1 MIEVGRVV
9 TVYGR
14 SLIRFAAFEDKIHL
28 LLKPGA
34 YVKVECSGSW
44 AYAMIVSFNLL
55 DELYRRGRIV
65 EELEGYA
72 ELRPARNE
80 LIAMLVGLEDGGTVR
95 RGVPELPKPG
105 QKVYAAETRD
115 LAKVTAQGDL
125 EVGRLSCDPNVVYT
139 LSLNMLCSRHFAVL
153 AMTGAG
159 KSNAVAV
166 ILASIL
172 EKYPY
177 SRVIVVDTHNEYVP
191 LASRYPSVRVASP
204 AGRTARLVEAR
215 YGVKP
220 LPLEVPLWTLGL
232 EEVAG
237 LLRLDPSKA
246 TKQLMYLRNAMQE
259 ARRARYPLASA
270 DDPIYFE
277 VGELRQLLERQARTS
292 RYTDR
297 SLDDLL
303 LKIDMLIDNADLRYV
318 TRPVESKRIYEEV
331 EGEEPRKSV
340 EAYTRIYGRLLEPGL
355 TVVALGGLPSDAQAS
370 TAATILK
377 SVWRLI
383 TASVLAGNPLPTL
396 VIVEEAHNYAP
407 QGRWS
412 PARDI
417 LERIA
422 KEGRKFGIGLGV
434 VSQRPRELSQTLL
447 AQCGT
452 LIALRT
458 ANPRDQEYILSSMED
473 VVGEM
478 VEGLSGLATGEALI
492 SGSAALIPAVIRFYD
507 FQSRYGVTL
516 GGKDLDWSAEW
527 SRPPKPIDL
536 APYLVGEERE
546 EVEAGEE
553 GEAGAEKSRL
563 LEEFF

>member
-14 SLIRFAAFEDKIHL
+14 SLLRFAAFEDRVHL

-34 YVKVECSGSW
+34 YVKVECGGSW
-44 AYAMIVSFNLL
+44 AYAMVVSFNLL

-65 EELEGYA
+65 EELEGYP

-80 LIAMLVGLEDGGTVR
+80 LIAMLVGVEEGGSIR
-95 RGVPELPKPG
+95 RGVSELPKPG
-105 QKVYAAETRD
+105 QKVYAADSGE
-115 LAKVTAQGDL
+115 LARIVGGGDI
-125 EVGRLSCDPNVVYT
+125 EVGRLSYDPSVPYT
-139 LSLNMLCSRHFAVL
+139 LSLNLLCSRHFAVL

-166 ILASIL
+166 IVASIL

-177 SRVIVVDTHNEYVP
+177 SRVIIIDTHNEYVP
-191 LASRYPSVRVASP
+191 LARRYASVRVVSP
-204 AGRTARLVEAR
+204 AGRTARLLEAR
-215 YGVKP
+215 YGVRP
-220 LPLEVPLWTLGL
+220 MPLEVPLWTLGF
-232 EEVAG
+232 EEIAG
-237 LLRLDPSKA
+237 LLRLDPSRA
-246 TKQLMYLRNAMQE
+246 TKQLMYLRSALQE
-259 ARRARYPLASA
+259 VRRSRYPRATA
-270 DDPIYFE
+270 DDPVYFTVE
-277 VGELRQLLERQARTS
+277 ELRSHLRKLGGG
-292 RYTDR
+292 RYSDR

-303 LKIDMLIDNADLRYV
+303 LKVEMLMDNADLRYV
-318 TRPVESKRIYEEV
+318 TRPVESDELYRRLG
-331 EGEEPRKSV
+331 GEEPRRSV
-340 EAYTRIYGRLLEPGL
+340 EAYVRIYSRFLEPGL
-355 TVVALGGLPSDAQAS
+355 TIVALGGLPSDAQAS
-370 TAATILK
+370 TAATILR
-377 SVWRLI
+377 SIWRLI
-383 TASVLAGNPLPTL
+383 TASVLAGRPQPTL

-412 PARDI
+412 PAREI

-458 ANPRDQEYILSSMED
+458 ANPRDQDYILSSMED

-492 SGSAALIPAVIRFYD
+492 SGSAAPMPAIVRFYE
-507 FQSRYGVTL
+507 FQSRYGVAL
-516 GGKDLDWSAEW
+516 GGKDIDWAGEW
-527 SRPPKPIDL
+527 SQPPKPVEL
-536 APYLVGEERE
+536 APYLVGEVE
-546 EVEAGEE
+546 EQE
-553 GEAGAEKSRL
+553 GSRARSIDDFL
-563 LEEFF
+563 R

>member
-1 MIEVGRVV
+1 VIEVGRVV

-14 SLIRFAAFEDKIHL
+14 SLLRFAAFEDKAQL
-28 LLKPGA
+28 LLKPGV
-34 YVKVECSGSW
+34 YVKVECGGSW
-44 AYAMIVSFNLL
+44 AYAMVVSFNLL
-55 DELYRRGRIV
+55 DELYRKGRIV
-65 EELEGYA
+65 EELEGYP

-80 LIAMLVGLEDGGTVR
+80 MIAMLVGVEEGEGIR

-105 QKVYAAETRD
+105 QKVYAASSED
-115 LAKVTAQGDL
+115 LAKIAGSGDI
-125 EVGRLSCDPNVVYT
+125 EIGRLSSDPSVPFT

-166 ILASIL
+166 VLASIL

-191 LASRYPSVRVASP
+191 LASKFPNVRVVSP

-215 YGVKP
+215 YGVAP
-220 LPLEVPLWTLGL
+220 RPLEVPLWTLGL

-237 LLRLDPSKA
+237 LLRLDPSRA
-246 TKQLMYLRNAMQE
+246 TKQLMYLRSALQE
-259 ARRARYPLASA
+259 VRRRRYPHAGA
-270 DDPIYFE
+270 DDPVYFE
-277 VGELRQLLERQARTS
+277 VEELVKELEAQGRGS
-292 RYTDR
+292 RYSDR
-297 SLDDLL
+297 SLEDLV
-303 LKIDMLIDNADLRYV
+303 LKIEMLLENADLRYV
-318 TRPVESKRIYEEV
+318 TRPVHSAKLYASIQAQ
-331 EGEEPRKSV
+331 EPRRSV
-340 EAYTRIYGRLLEPGL
+340 EAYTRVYGQLLEPGL
-355 TVVALGGLPSDAQAS
+355 SIVALGGLPADAQAS
-370 TAATILK
+370 TASTILK
-377 SVWRLI
+377 SVWRLV
-383 TASVLAGNPLPTL
+383 TASVLAGNPVPTL
-396 VIVEEAHNYAP
+396 LIVEEAHNYAP

-458 ANPRDQEYILSSMED
+458 ANPKDQEYILSSVED
-473 VVGEM
+473 VMGEM

-492 SGSAALIPAVIRFYD
+492 SGSAAPIPAIVKIYEFR
-507 FQSRYGVTL
+507 SKHGVAL
-516 GGKDLDWSAEW
+516 GGKDIDWTGEW
-527 SRPPKPIDL
+527 SKPPKPVEL
-536 APYLVGEERE
+536 APYLIS
-546 EVEAGEE
+546 EVEEE
-553 GEAGAEKSRL
+553 AKTPEKTTSID
-563 LEEFF
+563 EFFV

>member
-1 MIEVGRVV
+1 VIEVGRVV

-14 SLIRFAAFEDKIHL
+14 SLLRFAAFEDKAQL
-28 LLKPGA
+28 LLKPGV
-34 YVKVECSGSW
+34 YVKVECGGSW
-44 AYAMIVSFNLL
+44 AYAMVVSFNLL
-55 DELYRRGRIV
+55 DELYRKGRIV
-65 EELEGYA
+65 EELEGYP

-80 LIAMLVGLEDGGTVR
+80 MIAMLVGVEEGEGIR

-105 QKVYAAETRD
+105 QKVYAASSED
-115 LAKVTAQGDL
+115 LAKIAGSGDI
-125 EVGRLSCDPNVVYT
+125 EIGRLSSDPNVPFT

-166 ILASIL
+166 VLASIL

-191 LASRYPSVRVASP
+191 LASKFPNVRVVSP

-215 YGVKP
+215 YGVAP
-220 LPLEVPLWTLGL
+220 RPLEVPLWTLGL

-237 LLRLDPSKA
+237 LLRLDPSRA
-246 TKQLMYLRNAMQE
+246 TKQLMYLRSALQE
-259 ARRARYPLASA
+259 VRRRRYPHAGA
-270 DDPIYFE
+270 DDPVYFE
-277 VGELRQLLERQARTS
+277 VEELVKELEAQGRGS
-292 RYTDR
+292 RYSDR
-297 SLDDLL
+297 SLEDLV
-303 LKIDMLIDNADLRYV
+303 LKIEMLLENADLRYV
-318 TRPVESKRIYEEV
+318 TRPVHSTKLYASIQAQ
-331 EGEEPRKSV
+331 EPRRSV
-340 EAYTRIYGRLLEPGL
+340 EAYTRVYGQLLEPGL
-355 TVVALGGLPSDAQAS
+355 SIVALGGLPADAQAS
-370 TAATILK
+370 TASTILK
-377 SVWRLI
+377 SVWRLV
-383 TASVLAGNPLPTL
+383 TASVLAGNPVPTL
-396 VIVEEAHNYAP
+396 LIVEEAHNYAP

-458 ANPRDQEYILSSMED
+458 ANPKDQEYILSSVED
-473 VVGEM
+473 VMGEM

-492 SGSAALIPAVIRFYD
+492 SGSAAPIPAIVKIYEFR
-507 FQSRYGVTL
+507 SKHGVAL
-516 GGKDLDWSAEW
+516 GGKDIDWAGEW
-527 SRPPKPIDL
+527 SKSPKTKEL
-536 APYLVGEERE
+536 APYLIS
-546 EVEAGEE
+546 EVEEE
-553 GEAGAEKSRL
+553 AETSEKTLSIDK
-563 LEEFF
+563 FFV